1 LYIETVKFHLMVHQ
15 NKVQNPW
22 YRLSTVVIA
31 LAVQYPHK
39 WPLTSTSNG
48 G

>member
-1 LYIETVKFHLMVHQ
+1 LYIEIVKFYLMVHQ

-22 YRLSTVVIA
+22 YRLSSVVIA
-31 LAVQYPHK
+31 LHVQYPNI
-39 WPLTSTSNG
+39 WPLTSSSNG